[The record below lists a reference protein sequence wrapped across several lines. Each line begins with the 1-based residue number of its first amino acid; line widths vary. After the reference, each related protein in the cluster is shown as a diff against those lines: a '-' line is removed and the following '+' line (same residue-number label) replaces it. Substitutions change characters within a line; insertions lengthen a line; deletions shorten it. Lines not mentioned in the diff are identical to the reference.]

1 MKYEGKTS
9 VFLEQCEI
17 MILKHYLEDA
27 VSKGDL
33 YGDH

>member
-17 MILKHYLEDA
+17 VIPKHYSEPA
-27 VSKGDL
+27 VSKEDV